1 MQQHWEKND
10 PQGKQ
15 AFDLIQYSR
24 PEPNVA
30 GQQDIRTY
38 VEDAIT
44 AVMTAKA
51 SPREALDQAATKA
64 NRTLEEKR

>member
-1 MQQHWEKND
+1 M
-10 PQGKQ
+10 
-15 AFDLIQYSR
+15 IQYSH

-51 SPREALDQAATKA
+51 SPKEALDQAATKA
-64 NRTLEEKR
+64 NRMLEEKR